1 MKNLQKGFT
10 LIELMIVVAII
21 GILAAV
27 AIPAYQD
34 YTIKSKL
41 QEGTSL
47 ASPGLASMGVSCREN
62 FMSAISGDY
71 NQSLGINP
79 ATQITGKYVAS
90 VLAQITQAQAA
101 GTSGIGTITVTFK
114 NAMPEVAGACYTYI
128 GKCTSGVGLEW
139 NVVSGDATN
148 ANSGIAGNNCGSLL
162 FQPKYLPKI

>member
-1 MKNLQKGFT
+1 MHYKQKGFT

-47 ASPGLASMGVSCREN
+47 ASPGLASMGVSCSEN
-62 FMSAISGDY
+62 FMNTISGNY

-79 ATQITGKYVAS
+79 AAQITGKYVAS
-90 VLAQITQAQAA
+90 VLAQITQEQAA
-101 GTSGIGTITVTFK
+101 NTVGIGTITVTFK
-114 NAMPEVAGACYTYI
+114 NTIPEVAGACYTYI
-128 GKCTSGVGLEW
+128 GKCLSGVGLEW
-139 NVVSGDATN
+139 TVVSGDAAN
-148 ANSGIAGNNCGSLL
+148 ANNGVAGNNCGNLL
-162 FQPKYLPKI
+162 FPPKYLPKV